1 MISDL
6 TEHELLILS
15 EHDELIAKKFF
26 APKLFTKEEEN
37 RLLELEEVIVPNIY
51 KKVALNI

>member
-1 MISDL
+1 MILDP

-26 APKLFTKEEEN
+26 TPKLFTVEEEN
-37 RLLELEEVIVPNIY
+37 RLLELEKVIVPNIY